1 MSAPRIVVT
10 DHAFPGVAHE
20 QALAARWQTSVVVR
34 QCVSEEETIEA
45 VAGADI
51 VFVNFAPVT
60 RRVLQSMSAS
70 AVVIRYGI
78 GYDNVDVAAAREL
91 GIRVCNVPDYGVDT
105 VADHTVACL
114 LALLRRTGS
123 FTSAVRTAGW
133 LTPADIGPLRGFAQ
147 TIVGLVG
154 TGRIGR
160 AVAARLQPFGFRVVA
175 FDPYV
180 QADDLASLGIEA
192 TTFNDVIARSHAV
205 SLHAPLT
212 EANRGLMDAAT
223 LAAMPPGSVLVNTS
237 RGGLIDEA
245 ALVEALRSGHLA
257 GAALD
262 VFDPEPLAPVSAL
275 RELDDVILTP
285 HVAFYS
291 DSSLDALQ
299 RLASEEA
306 ERALMHEPLRCP
318 IV

>member
-237 RGGLIDEA
+237 SGGLIDEA